1 MRKVCLALLLLVLA
15 AAVAEAQVRVRGS
28 YRSSGTYVQ
37 PHYRSYPNSTAWDN
51 WSTVG
56 NVNPYTGVWG
66 SRWPSYSGS
75 RSYTPYVPYRAYTP
89 YSSSYGAYG
98 WGW

>member
-1 MRKVCLALLLLVLA
+1 MRTVFLALVLLLGLS
-15 AAVAEAQVRVRGS
+15 AVAEAQVRVRGY

-37 PHYRSYPNSTAWDN
+37 PHYRSAPNYSRWDN

-56 NVNPYTGVWG
+56 NMNPYTGSYG
-66 SRWPSYSGS
+66 TRWPSYSGS
-75 RSYTPYVPYRAYTP
+75 RSYTPYMPYRPYTP